1 MENAQPLPL
10 LISIEETQRQLGDI
24 SRASVN
30 RLLRDKKLAGAKVGR
45 RHLIF
50 FSSVRKLAEDSTC
63 GE

>member
-1 MENAQPLPL
+1 MSDTPLPL
-10 LISIEETQRQLGDI
+10 LISIAEAQKQLGDI

-45 RHLIF
+45 RHLILS
-50 FSSVRKLAEDSTC
+50 SSVCELAEESAR